1 MTEREIRRDL
11 VVGFLTFLVIV
22 IGGLGL
28 FVSHK
33 ADRLEADR
41 DNWKHTASV
50 LEGRW
55 LEAKDRAD
63 EWEKQSNE
71 LPPFGTAEPE
81 RGE

>member
-28 FVSHK
+28 FFCHK

-41 DNWKHTASV
+41 DAWKRTAQYWESSWA
-50 LEGRW
+50 RW
-55 LEAKDRAD
+55 AAQMDT
-63 EWEKQSNE
+63 
-71 LPPFGTAEPE
+71 LPPHGTAKPE